1 MNQMNQNG
9 FSAVVKA
16 KLHPTAE
23 AGKSD
28 QIKDKLYSTKINPH
42 AQEKRSCLLKASIH
56 PRSGRQNSFIEPE

>member
-1 MNQMNQNG
+1 MNQKG

-42 AQEKRSCLLKASIH
+42 AQEKRNCLLKASIH